1 MLGHLAG
8 GLFIPKLLTRDWR
21 TLSGV
26 DTHTLQKMSRMSE
39 TRTPVILVYLIN
51 WWWWIIDKSYWAILY
66 TIQQNVE
73 MCVLTPVLCSY
84 AAMYY
89 LQTPSVTQELKHES
103 DHASWRHLYYTIRIW
118 GADLIVCLDSWTI
131 KVHIS
136 MFYDT
141 KILLTQDSNW
151 WIFPELKFL
160 RDLTTWV
167 CLENDIWKLP
177 WSLFNMSTLRHL
189 LFVPKKYIWL
199 YYSV

>member
-39 TRTPVILVYLIN
+39 TRTPVILVYKIN

-66 TIQQNVE
+66 TIKQNVE

-103 DHASWRHLYYTIRIW
+103 DHASWRHLYYIIRIW
-118 GADLIVCLDSWTI
+118 GADLLDSWTI
-131 KVHIS
+131 KVHITYIYVLWYKNFANTRFKLMDFS
-136 MFYDT
+136 RIEISQGPDYLSLSRKWYM
-141 KILLTQDSNW
+141 KIALITLQHVYSAA
-151 WIFPELKFL
+151 FV
-160 RDLTTWV
+160 V
-167 CLENDIWKLP
+167 CSQKIYLIIL
-177 WSLFNMSTLRHL
+177 
-189 LFVPKKYIWL
+189 
-199 YYSV
+199 

>member
-66 TIQQNVE
+66 YILYSK
-73 MCVLTPVLCSY
+73 MWRCVSWPLYY

-89 LQTPSVTQELKHES
+89 LQSPSVTQELKHES
-103 DHASWRHLYYTIRIW
+103 DHASWRHLYYRIRIW

-141 KILLTQDSNW
+141 KILLTQD
-151 WIFPELKFL
+151 LKGK
-160 RDLTTWV
+160 V
-167 CLENDIWKLP
+167 
-177 WSLFNMSTLRHL
+177 
-189 LFVPKKYIWL
+189 
-199 YYSV
+199 

>member
-39 TRTPVILVYLIN
+39 TRTPVILVYKIN

-84 AAMYY
+84 VLSAD
-89 LQTPSVTQELKHES
+89 TQCHSGAETRVRSRVLASPILYNQNLRGRS
-103 DHASWRHLYYTIRIW
+103 DSL
-118 GADLIVCLDSWTI
+118 LDSWTI

-199 YYSV
+199 YYGM